1 MGLAN
6 SRNNNSNSTF
16 FNPSRNQDATAIAF
30 KIHDVQHNT
39 EGYGGQTADRIYAD
53 VTIFHTLDDL
63 NNGTPETI
71 PNAIIEKARG
81 NNDRPHS
88 MIRDLEAYLGEEQAF
103 KLATV
108 RTKNG
113 FNAVV
118 LKPLDDAIYDKVAEY
133 VDKRDNGQLDD
144 TTAPTDADIDID
156 SI

>member
-6 SRNNNSNSTF
+6 YRNSNSSTF
-16 FNPSRNQDATAIAF
+16 FNPSKNQDATAIAF
-30 KIHDVQHNT
+30 KVHDVEHNT
-39 EGYGGQTADRIYAD
+39 EGYGGQVADRIYAD

-71 PNAIIEKARG
+71 NNAIIEKARG

-88 MIRDLEAYLGEEQAF
+88 MIRDLEAYVGEEQAF

-108 RTKNG
+108 RTKSG

-118 LKPLDDAIYDKVAEY
+118 LKPLDDAIYDLVAAY
-133 VDKRDNGQLDD
+133 VDRRDSHTTPD
-144 TTAPTDADIDID
+144 TGEDVDIN

>member
-6 SRNNNSNSTF
+6 YRNNSSSSTF
-16 FNPSRNQDATAIAF
+16 FNPSKNQDATAIAF
-30 KIHDVQHNT
+30 KVHDVEHNT
-39 EGYGGQTADRIYAD
+39 EGYGGQVADRIYAD

-71 PNAIIEKARG
+71 PNAIIEKVRG

-88 MIRDLEAYLGEEQAF
+88 MIRELETYLGEEQAF

-113 FNAVV
+113 FNAVI
-118 LKPLDDAIYDKVAEY
+118 LKPLDDAIYDLVAAY
-133 VDKRDNGQLDD
+133 VDRRDSQPTPNTDTGDD
-144 TTAPTDADIDID
+144 VDID

>member
-6 SRNNNSNSTF
+6 YRNNSSSTF
-16 FNPSRNQDATAIAF
+16 FNPSKNQDATAIAF
-30 KIHDVQHNT
+30 KVHDVEHNT
-39 EGYGGQTADRIYAD
+39 EGYGGQVADRIYAD

-71 PNAIIEKARG
+71 NNAIIEKARG

-88 MIRDLEAYLGEEQAF
+88 MIRELEAYLGEEQAF

-113 FNAVV
+113 FNAVI
-118 LKPLDDAIYDKVAEY
+118 LKPLDDAIYDLVAAY
-133 VDKRDNGQLDD
+133 VDRRDSHTTPD
-144 TTAPTDADIDID
+144 TGEDVDID

>member
-6 SRNNNSNSTF
+6 YRNNSSSTF
-16 FNPSRNQDATAIAF
+16 FNPSKNQDAAAIAF
-30 KIHDVQHNT
+30 KVHDVEHNT
-39 EGYGGQTADRIYAD
+39 EGYGGQVADRIYAD

-71 PNAIIEKARG
+71 NNAIIEKARG

-88 MIRDLEAYLGEEQAF
+88 MIRELETYLGEEQAF

-113 FNAVV
+113 FNAVI
-118 LKPLDDAIYDKVAEY
+118 LKPLDDAIYDLVAAY
-133 VDKRDNGQLDD
+133 VDQRDSQPNTTGSDD
-144 TTAPTDADIDID
+144 VDID

>member
-6 SRNNNSNSTF
+6 YRNNNSSTF
-16 FNPSRNQDATAIAF
+16 FNPSKNQDATAIAF
-30 KIHDVQHNT
+30 KVHDVEHNT
-39 EGYGGQTADRIYAD
+39 EGYGGQVADRIYAD

-88 MIRDLEAYLGEEQAF
+88 MIRELETYLGEEQAF

-113 FNAVV
+113 FNAVI
-118 LKPLDDAIYDKVAEY
+118 LKPLDDAIYDLVAAY
-133 VDKRDNGQLDD
+133 VDQRDSQPTPNTDTGDD
-144 TTAPTDADIDID
+144 VDID

>member
-1 MGLAN
+1 MALAN
-6 SRNNNSNSTF
+6 YRNNSNSTF

-30 KIHDVQHNT
+30 KIHDVEHNT
-39 EGYGGQTADRIYAD
+39 EGYGGQVADRIYAD

-63 NNGTPETI
+63 NNDTPETI
-71 PNAIIEKARG
+71 NNAIIEKARG

-88 MIRDLEAYLGEEQAF
+88 MIRELEAYLGEEQAF

-144 TTAPTDADIDID
+144 TTAPADADIDID

>member
-6 SRNNNSNSTF
+6 YRNNSNSSTF
-16 FNPSRNQDATAIAF
+16 FNPSKNQDATAIAF
-30 KIHDVQHNT
+30 KVHDVEHNT
-39 EGYGGQTADRIYAD
+39 EGYGGQVADRIYAD
-53 VTIFHTLDDL
+53 VTIFHTLEDL

-88 MIRDLEAYLGEEQAF
+88 MIRELETYLGEEQAF

-113 FNAVV
+113 FNAVI
-118 LKPLDDAIYDKVAEY
+118 LKPLDDAIYDLVAAY
-133 VDKRDNGQLDD
+133 VDRRDSQPTPNTDTGDD
-144 TTAPTDADIDID
+144 VDID

>member
-6 SRNNNSNSTF
+6 YRNNSNSSTF
-16 FNPSRNQDATAIAF
+16 FNPSKNQDATAIAF
-30 KIHDVQHNT
+30 KVHDVEHNT
-39 EGYGGQTADRIYAD
+39 EGYGGQVADRIYAD

-88 MIRDLEAYLGEEQAF
+88 MIRELETYLSEEQAF

-113 FNAVV
+113 FNAVI
-118 LKPLDDAIYDKVAEY
+118 LKPLDDAIYDLVAAY
-133 VDKRDNGQLDD
+133 VDRRDSQPTPNTDTGDD
-144 TTAPTDADIDID
+144 VDID

>member
-6 SRNNNSNSTF
+6 YRNNNSSTF

-30 KIHDVQHNT
+30 KVHDVEHNT
-39 EGYGGQTADRIYAD
+39 EGYGGQVADRIYAD

-71 PNAIIEKARG
+71 PNAIIEKVRG
-81 NNDRPHS
+81 SNDRPHS

-118 LKPLDDAIYDKVAEY
+118 LKPLDDAIYDLVAAY
-133 VDKRDNGQLDD
+133 VDQRDSQPNTTSSDD
-144 TTAPTDADIDID
+144 VDID

>member
-6 SRNNNSNSTF
+6 YRNNNSSTF
-16 FNPSRNQDATAIAF
+16 FNPSKNQDATAIAF
-30 KIHDVQHNT
+30 KVHDVEHNT

-53 VTIFHTLDDL
+53 VTIFHTFDDL

-88 MIRDLEAYLGEEQAF
+88 MIRELETYLGEEQAF

-113 FNAVV
+113 FNAVI
-118 LKPLDDAIYDKVAEY
+118 LKPLDDAIYDLVAAY
-133 VDKRDNGQLDD
+133 VDRRDSHTTPD
-144 TTAPTDADIDID
+144 TSEDVDID

>member
-6 SRNNNSNSTF
+6 YRNNNSSTF
-16 FNPSRNQDATAIAF
+16 FNPSKNQDATAIAF
-30 KIHDVQHNT
+30 KVHDVEHNT
-39 EGYGGQTADRIYAD
+39 EGYGGQVADRIYAD

-88 MIRDLEAYLGEEQAF
+88 MIRELEAYLGEEQAF

-113 FNAVV
+113 FNAVI
-118 LKPLDDAIYDKVAEY
+118 LKPLDDAIYDLVAAY
-133 VDKRDNGQLDD
+133 VDQRDNKPNTSTDTGDD
-144 TTAPTDADIDID
+144 VDID

>member
-6 SRNNNSNSTF
+6 YRNNSNSSTF
-16 FNPSRNQDATAIAF
+16 FNPSKNQDATAIAF
-30 KIHDVQHNT
+30 KVHDVEHNT
-39 EGYGGQTADRIYAD
+39 EGYGGQVADRIYAD

-88 MIRDLEAYLGEEQAF
+88 MIRELETYLGEEQAF

-113 FNAVV
+113 FNAVI
-118 LKPLDDAIYDKVAEY
+118 LKPLDDAIYDLVAAY
-133 VDKRDNGQLDD
+133 VDQRDSQPTPNTDTGDD
-144 TTAPTDADIDID
+144 VDID

>member
-6 SRNNNSNSTF
+6 YRNSSSSTF

-30 KIHDVQHNT
+30 KVHDVQHNT

-53 VTIFHTLDDL
+53 VTIFHTLEDL
-63 NNGTPETI
+63 NNGTPEII
-71 PNAIIEKARG
+71 PNAIIEKVRG

-103 KLATV
+103 KLDQV

-118 LKPLDDAIYDKVAEY
+118 LKPLDDAIYDLVAAY
-133 VDKRDNGQLDD
+133 VDRRDSQPNTTGSDD
-144 TTAPTDADIDID
+144 VDID

>member
-6 SRNNNSNSTF
+6 YRNNSSSTF
-16 FNPSRNQDATAIAF
+16 FNPSKNQDATAIAF
-30 KIHDVQHNT
+30 KVHDVEHNT
-39 EGYGGQTADRIYAD
+39 EGYGGQVADRIYAD

-103 KLATV
+103 KLAKV

-113 FNAVV
+113 FNAVI
-118 LKPLDDAIYDKVAEY
+118 LKPLDDAIYDLVAAY
-133 VDKRDNGQLDD
+133 VDRRDSHTTPD
-144 TTAPTDADIDID
+144 TGEDVDID

>member
-6 SRNNNSNSTF
+6 YRNNNSSTF
-16 FNPSRNQDATAIAF
+16 FNPSKNQDATAISF
-30 KIHDVQHNT
+30 KVHDVQHNT
-39 EGYGGQTADRIYAD
+39 EGYGGQVADRIYAD
-53 VTIFHTLDDL
+53 VTIFHTLQDL

-88 MIRDLEAYLGEEQAF
+88 MIRELETYLGEEQAF

-113 FNAVV
+113 FNAVI
-118 LKPLDDAIYDKVAEY
+118 LKPLDDAIYDLVAAY
-133 VDKRDNGQLDD
+133 VDQRDSQPNTIGSDD
-144 TTAPTDADIDID
+144 VDID

>member
-1 MGLAN
+1 
-6 SRNNNSNSTF
+6 
-16 FNPSRNQDATAIAF
+16 
-30 KIHDVQHNT
+30 
-39 EGYGGQTADRIYAD
+39 
-53 VTIFHTLDDL
+53 
-63 NNGTPETI
+63 
-71 PNAIIEKARG
+71 
-81 NNDRPHS
+81 

-103 KLATV
+103 KLSTV

-144 TTAPTDADIDID
+144 TTSSTDADIDID

>member
-6 SRNNNSNSTF
+6 YRNSNNRTF
-16 FNPSRNQDATAIAF
+16 FNPSKNQDATAIAF
-30 KIHDVQHNT
+30 KVHDVEHNT
-39 EGYGGQTADRIYAD
+39 EGYGGQVADRIYAD

-88 MIRDLEAYLGEEQAF
+88 MIRELETYLGEEQAF

-113 FNAVV
+113 FNAVI
-118 LKPLDDAIYDKVAEY
+118 LKPLDDAIYDLVAAY
-133 VDKRDNGQLDD
+133 VDRRDSQPTPNTDTGDD
-144 TTAPTDADIDID
+144 VDIN

>member
-6 SRNNNSNSTF
+6 YRNNNSSTF
-16 FNPSRNQDATAIAF
+16 FNPSKNQDATAIAF
-30 KIHDVQHNT
+30 KVHDVEHNT
-39 EGYGGQTADRIYAD
+39 EGYGGQVADRIYAD
-53 VTIFHTLDDL
+53 VTIFHTLQDL

-88 MIRDLEAYLGEEQAF
+88 MIRELETYLGEEQAF

-113 FNAVV
+113 FNAVI
-118 LKPLDDAIYDKVAEY
+118 LKPLDDAIYDLVAAY
-133 VDKRDNGQLDD
+133 VDRRDSQPTPNTDTGDD
-144 TTAPTDADIDID
+144 VDID

>member
-6 SRNNNSNSTF
+6 YRNNNSSTF
-16 FNPSRNQDATAIAF
+16 FNPSKNQDATAIAF
-30 KIHDVQHNT
+30 KVHDVEHNT
-39 EGYGGQTADRIYAD
+39 EGYGGQVADRIYAD

-88 MIRDLEAYLGEEQAF
+88 MIRELETYLGEEQAF

-113 FNAVV
+113 FNAVI
-118 LKPLDDAIYDKVAEY
+118 LKPLDDAIYDLVAAY
-133 VDKRDNGQLDD
+133 VDRRDSQPTPNTDTGDD
-144 TTAPTDADIDID
+144 VDID

>member
-6 SRNNNSNSTF
+6 YRNSSSTF

-30 KIHDVQHNT
+30 KVHDVEHNT
-39 EGYGGQTADRIYAD
+39 EGYGGQVADRIYAD

-88 MIRDLEAYLGEEQAF
+88 MIRELETYLGEEQAF

-113 FNAVV
+113 FNAVI
-118 LKPLDDAIYDKVAEY
+118 LKPLDDAIYDLVAAY
-133 VDKRDNGQLDD
+133 VDRRDSQSNTTGSDD
-144 TTAPTDADIDID
+144 VDID

>member
-6 SRNNNSNSTF
+6 YRNNSSTF
-16 FNPSRNQDATAIAF
+16 FNPSKNQDATAIAF
-30 KIHDVQHNT
+30 KVHDVEHNT
-39 EGYGGQTADRIYAD
+39 EGYGGQVADRIYAD

-71 PNAIIEKARG
+71 NNAIIEKARG

-88 MIRDLEAYLGEEQAF
+88 MIRDLEAYVGEEQAF

-113 FNAVV
+113 FNAVI
-118 LKPLDDAIYDKVAEY
+118 LKPLDDAIYDLVAAY
-133 VDKRDNGQLDD
+133 VDRRDSHTTPD
-144 TTAPTDADIDID
+144 TGEDVDID

>member
-6 SRNNNSNSTF
+6 YHNNSNSSSTF

-30 KIHDVQHNT
+30 KVHDVEHNT

-53 VTIFHTLDDL
+53 VTIFHTLQDL

-71 PNAIIEKARG
+71 PNAIIEKVRG
-81 NNDRPHS
+81 SNDRPHS

-118 LKPLDDAIYDKVAEY
+118 LKPLDDAIYDLVAAY
-133 VDKRDNGQLDD
+133 VDQRDSQPTPNTDTGDD
-144 TTAPTDADIDID
+144 VDID

>member
-6 SRNNNSNSTF
+6 YRNNNSSTF
-16 FNPSRNQDATAIAF
+16 FNPSKNQDATAIAF
-30 KIHDVQHNT
+30 KVHDVEHNT
-39 EGYGGQTADRIYAD
+39 EGYGGQVADRIYAD

-63 NNGTPETI
+63 NNGTPETVN
-71 PNAIIEKARG
+71 NAIIEKARG

-88 MIRDLEAYLGEEQAF
+88 MIRELETYLGEEQAF

-113 FNAVV
+113 FNAVI
-118 LKPLDDAIYDKVAEY
+118 LKPLDDAIYDLVAAY
-133 VDKRDNGQLDD
+133 VDRRDSQPTPNTDTGDD
-144 TTAPTDADIDID
+144 VDID

>member
-6 SRNNNSNSTF
+6 YRNSNSSTF
-16 FNPSRNQDATAIAF
+16 FNPSKNQDATAIAF
-30 KIHDVQHNT
+30 KVHDVEHNT
-39 EGYGGQTADRIYAD
+39 EGYGGQVADRIYAD
-53 VTIFHTLDDL
+53 VTIFHTLEDL

-88 MIRDLEAYLGEEQAF
+88 MIRELETYLGEEQAF

-113 FNAVV
+113 FNAVI
-118 LKPLDDAIYDKVAEY
+118 LKPLDDAIYDLVAAY
-133 VDKRDNGQLDD
+133 VDQRDSQPTPNTDTGDD
-144 TTAPTDADIDID
+144 VNID

>member
-6 SRNNNSNSTF
+6 YRNSNSSTF
-16 FNPSRNQDATAIAF
+16 FNPSKNQDATAIAF
-30 KIHDVQHNT
+30 KVHDVEHNT
-39 EGYGGQTADRIYAD
+39 EGYGGQVADRIYAD

-88 MIRDLEAYLGEEQAF
+88 MIRELETYLGEEQAF

-113 FNAVV
+113 FNAVI
-118 LKPLDDAIYDKVAEY
+118 LKPLDDAIYDLVAAY
-133 VDKRDNGQLDD
+133 VDRRDSQPTPNTDTGDD
-144 TTAPTDADIDID
+144 VDID

>member
-6 SRNNNSNSTF
+6 YRNSNNSTF
-16 FNPSRNQDATAIAF
+16 FNPSKNQDATAIAF
-30 KIHDVQHNT
+30 KVHDVEHNT
-39 EGYGGQTADRIYAD
+39 EGYGGQVADRIYAD

-88 MIRDLEAYLGEEQAF
+88 MIRELETYLGEEQAF
-103 KLATV
+103 KLSTV

-113 FNAVV
+113 FNAVI
-118 LKPLDDAIYDKVAEY
+118 LKP
-133 VDKRDNGQLDD
+133 
-144 TTAPTDADIDID
+144 
-156 SI
+156 

>member
-6 SRNNNSNSTF
+6 YRNNNSSTF
-16 FNPSRNQDATAIAF
+16 FNPSKNQDATAIAF
-30 KIHDVQHNT
+30 KVHDVEHNT
-39 EGYGGQTADRIYAD
+39 EGYGGQVADRIYAD

-63 NNGTPETI
+63 NNGTPEAI

-81 NNDRPHS
+81 SNDRPHS
-88 MIRDLEAYLGEEQAF
+88 MIRELETYLGEEQAF

-113 FNAVV
+113 FNAVI
-118 LKPLDDAIYDKVAEY
+118 LKPLDDAIYDLVAAY
-133 VDKRDNGQLDD
+133 VDQRDSQPTPNTDTGDD
-144 TTAPTDADIDID
+144 VDID

>member
-6 SRNNNSNSTF
+6 YRNNSNSSTF
-16 FNPSRNQDATAIAF
+16 FNPSKNQDATAIAF
-30 KIHDVQHNT
+30 QVHDVEHNT
-39 EGYGGQTADRIYAD
+39 EGYGGQVADRIYAD

-88 MIRDLEAYLGEEQAF
+88 MIRELEAYLGEEQAF

-113 FNAVV
+113 FNAVI
-118 LKPLDDAIYDKVAEY
+118 LKPLDDAIYDLVAAY
-133 VDKRDNGQLDD
+133 VDRRDSNTTPDTGDD
-144 TTAPTDADIDID
+144 VDID

>member
-6 SRNNNSNSTF
+6 YRNNSNSSTF
-16 FNPSRNQDATAIAF
+16 FNPSKNQDATAIAF
-30 KIHDVQHNT
+30 KVHDVEHNT
-39 EGYGGQTADRIYAD
+39 EGYGGQVADRIYAD

-88 MIRDLEAYLGEEQAF
+88 MIRELETYLGEEQAF

-113 FNAVV
+113 FNAVI
-118 LKPLDDAIYDKVAEY
+118 LKPLDDAIYDLVAAY
-133 VDKRDNGQLDD
+133 VDQRDSQPNTTGSDD
-144 TTAPTDADIDID
+144 VDID

>member
-1 MGLAN
+1 MALAN
-6 SRNNNSNSTF
+6 YRNNNSSTF

-30 KIHDVQHNT
+30 KVHDVEHNT
-39 EGYGGQTADRIYAD
+39 EGYGGQVADRIYAD

-88 MIRDLEAYLGEEQAF
+88 MIRELETYLGEEQAF
-103 KLATV
+103 KLDQV

-113 FNAVV
+113 FNAVI
-118 LKPLDDAIYDKVAEY
+118 LKPLDDAIYDLVAAY
-133 VDKRDNGQLDD
+133 VDQRDSQPNTTGSDD
-144 TTAPTDADIDID
+144 VDID

>member
-6 SRNNNSNSTF
+6 YRNSNSSTF
-16 FNPSRNQDATAIAF
+16 FNPSKNQDATAIAF
-30 KIHDVQHNT
+30 KVHDVEHNT
-39 EGYGGQTADRIYAD
+39 EGYGGQVADRIYAD

-88 MIRDLEAYLGEEQAF
+88 MIRELEAYLGEEQAF

-113 FNAVV
+113 FNAVI
-118 LKPLDDAIYDKVAEY
+118 LKPLDDAIYDLVAAY
-133 VDKRDNGQLDD
+133 VDRRDSHTTPD
-144 TTAPTDADIDID
+144 TGEDVDID

>member
-6 SRNNNSNSTF
+6 YRNNNSSSTF
-16 FNPSRNQDATAIAF
+16 FNPSKNQDATAIAF
-30 KIHDVQHNT
+30 KVHDVEHNT
-39 EGYGGQTADRIYAD
+39 EGYGGQVADRIYAD
-53 VTIFHTLDDL
+53 VTIFHTLEDL

-88 MIRDLEAYLGEEQAF
+88 MIRELETYLGEEQAF

-113 FNAVV
+113 FNAVI
-118 LKPLDDAIYDKVAEY
+118 LKPLDDAIYDLVAAY
-133 VDKRDNGQLDD
+133 VDRRDSQPTPNTDTGDD
-144 TTAPTDADIDID
+144 VDID

>member
-6 SRNNNSNSTF
+6 YRNNSNSTF

-30 KIHDVQHNT
+30 KIRDVEHNT

-53 VTIFHTLDDL
+53 VTIFHTLEDL

-81 NNDRPHS
+81 SNDRPHS

-144 TTAPTDADIDID
+144 TTAPADADIDID

>member
-1 MGLAN
+1 MGLATY
-6 SRNNNSNSTF
+6 RNNNSNSTF
-16 FNPSRNQDATAIAF
+16 FNPSKNQDAAAIAF
-30 KIHDVQHNT
+30 KVHDVEHNT
-39 EGYGGQTADRIYAD
+39 EGYGGQVADRIYAD
-53 VTIFHTLDDL
+53 VTIFHTLQDI

-88 MIRDLEAYLGEEQAF
+88 MIRELETYLGEEQAF

-113 FNAVV
+113 FNAVI
-118 LKPLDDAIYDKVAEY
+118 LKPLDDAIYDLVAAY
-133 VDKRDNGQLDD
+133 VDRRDRQPTPNPDPGDD
-144 TTAPTDADIDID
+144 VDID

>member
-6 SRNNNSNSTF
+6 YRNSNSSTF
-16 FNPSRNQDATAIAF
+16 FNPSKNQDATAIAF
-30 KIHDVQHNT
+30 KVHDVEHNT
-39 EGYGGQTADRIYAD
+39 EGYGGQVADRIYAD

-88 MIRDLEAYLGEEQAF
+88 MIRELETYLGEEQAF

-113 FNAVV
+113 FNAVI
-118 LKPLDDAIYDKVAEY
+118 LKPLDDAIYDLVATY
-133 VDKRDNGQLDD
+133 VDQRDNKPNTTGSDD
-144 TTAPTDADIDID
+144 VDID

>member
-1 MGLAN
+1 MALATY
-6 SRNNNSNSTF
+6 RNNNSNSTF
-16 FNPSRNQDATAIAF
+16 FNPSKNQDAAAIAF
-30 KIHDVQHNT
+30 KIHDVEHNT
-39 EGYGGQTADRIYAD
+39 EGYGGQVADRIYAD

-88 MIRDLEAYLGEEQAF
+88 MIRELEAYLGEEQAF

-113 FNAVV
+113 FNAVI
-118 LKPLDDAIYDKVAEY
+118 LKPLDDAIYDLVAAY
-133 VDKRDNGQLDD
+133 VDRRDSQPNTTSSDD
-144 TTAPTDADIDID
+144 VDID